1 MYIPGHFEVTDSD
14 EIFAF
19 VAANA
24 FGQLISKVDGRFF
37 STHIPFLLS
46 ADRTK
51 LLGHMARPNPQHLE
65 LDNQQVLVTF
75 QGPHDYISPA
85 WYASPGVPT
94 WNYQAVHIYGLC
106 KVFDEPEQLK
116 AVVESLTTTYESSF
130 DTPWLPDYRPAM
142 LNVIIG
148 FEISIE
154 ETQCKF
160 KLNQNRSAQD
170 RERVAVQLEKL
181 GSHRLAQAM
190 RKI

>member
-1 MYIPGHFEVTDSD
+1 MYVPEHFEVTDAD

-94 WNYQAVHIYGLC
+94 WN
-106 KVFDEPEQLK
+106 
-116 AVVESLTTTYESSF
+116 
-130 DTPWLPDYRPAM
+130 
-142 LNVIIG
+142 
-148 FEISIE
+148 
-154 ETQCKF
+154 
-160 KLNQNRSAQD
+160 
-170 RERVAVQLEKL
+170 
-181 GSHRLAQAM
+181 
-190 RKI
+190 